1 MVVTQIGSTRHEEH
15 KYRAGRT
22 TKKRNAPLACEVAP
36 ANVPPLAL
44 SDEIVRVGLGPP
56 QVLPSTQPLSKEAQR
71 QGATR
76 TRTPGWLARLI
87 RVHHLAGKRLG
98 SEVPADPLISIAGCS
113 HYQREVLQLPLQ
125 HGDRAA

>member
-1 MVVTQIGSTRHEEH
+1 MILLDEKDVIAVTWPCSRLGAREIKIHPLGHLRFC
-15 KYRAGRT
+15 RARSPCL
-22 TKKRNAPLACEVAP
+22 R
-36 ANVPPLAL
+36 
-44 SDEIVRVGLGPP
+44 S
-56 QVLPSTQPLSKEAQR
+56 QR
-71 QGATR
+71 QEATR

-98 SEVPADPLISIAGCS
+98 SEVLADPLISIGGRS